1 MDCSQRCTRVIAPIA
16 GYAAV
21 GKVAG
26 TKDSMKH
33 HIKNC
38 TNLTEEQKRTAIGE
52 GCAVSGISSSVT
64 NSTQA
69 KLNKFMA
76 VKYAPHCET
85 EQAKLEW
92 LALCAT
98 LSANLPWQWLQNE
111 HVRELFFSLKPTIQL
126 PSRKKLS
133 G

>member
-1 MDCSQRCTRVIAPIA
+1 MCSSRPPANVKRQVAQRQVFFGTFFIKSAERKNSAHYWASCRACCD
-16 GYAAV
+16 
-21 GKVAG
+21 AG

-52 GCAVSGISSSVT
+52 GCAVSGSCSSVT

-69 KLNKFMA
+69 KLNKFVA
-76 VKYAPHCET
+76 VKDVPHCDT
-85 EQAKLEW
+85 EPAKLER

-98 LSANLPWQWLQNE
+98 LSADLP
-111 HVRELFFSLKPTIQL
+111 
-126 PSRKKLS
+126 
-133 G
+133 